1 MSFVA
6 FPLRLENGFLRRVDE
21 PSAVLALIEIMAR
34 TPHGSW
40 GGSIHFG
47 LRDYAQGAGG
57 RPEIT
62 KAALDELN
70 HALADLGIRKYEVE
84 SITRETGLEHGS
96 DVYAVSL
103 KPTGEQSQVFR
114 IPYRG

>member
-40 GGSIHFG
+40 GGSSHFG
-47 LRDYAQGAGG
+47 LRDYSPGPAG
-57 RPEIT
+57 RPELPKT
-62 KAALDELN
+62 AVAEVNQALS
-70 HALADLGIRKYEVE
+70 DLGIHKYEVE
-84 SITRETGLEHGS
+84 SITREPGQEQGS

-103 KPTGEQSQVFR
+103 RATGEQSQVFR
-114 IPYRG
+114 IPYRE

>member
-47 LRDYAQGAGG
+47 LRDWAQGTGG
-57 RPEIT
+57 RPELT
-62 KAALDELN
+62 KMALGQLN

-84 SITRETGLEHGS
+84 SITRETGLEQGS
-96 DVYAVSL
+96 EVYAVSL
-103 KPTGEQSQVFR
+103 RSSGEQPQLFR
-114 IPYRG
+114 IPYRE

>member
-40 GGSIHFG
+40 SGSSHFG
-47 LRDYAQGAGG
+47 LRDYAPGAAG
-57 RPEIT
+57 RPEFPKT
-62 KAALDELN
+62 AVAEVNQALL
-70 HALADLGIRKYEVE
+70 DLGIRKYEVE
-84 SITRETGLEHGS
+84 SITRETGQEQGS

-103 KPTGEQSQVFR
+103 RSTGEQSQTFR
-114 IPYRG
+114 IPYRE